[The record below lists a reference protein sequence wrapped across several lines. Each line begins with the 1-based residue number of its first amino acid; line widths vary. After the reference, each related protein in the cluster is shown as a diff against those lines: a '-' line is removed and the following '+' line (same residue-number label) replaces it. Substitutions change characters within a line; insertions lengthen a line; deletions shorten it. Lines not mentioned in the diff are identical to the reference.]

1 MMEHEHR
8 HHHEYHEHHE
18 RHRHDSKQEQHGK
31 HGQQKK
37 HRHHRDSA
45 SIFKEKS
52 LKWLERQKVVERYL
66 KIALFIVAIIMAMA
80 VIVVYKFL

>member
-18 RHRHDSKQEQHGK
+18 RHRHDSKQEQHG
-31 HGQQKK
+31 QQKK

-52 LKWLERQKVVERYL
+52 LNWLEQQKVVERYL